1 MYILIALLAVAF
13 STTFGMGYKRLLRLQ
28 HLNQKRI
35 INSFILVM
43 VALTL
48 VTIGQGLGWVSEQLA
63 ARFTMFLYVG
73 VAGFFAGFAV
83 KMILLRQQAEAVE
96 YIYRSFWTEA
106 APTFIAILLIAFGLY
121 RTGLFSGGAYTGIGI
136 TTGLS
141 LLGFG
146 LLGLTMRIVP
156 EFRQK
161 GILILDQFVPWNRV
175 VSYEWESET
184 VIQIDYYT
192 SDKNLTDFNTY
203 IPADDRLIIEQLLG
217 KKLKEHEQERK
228 KTMDLQGDKN
238 S

>member
-1 MYILIALLAVAF
+1 MYILIGLLA
-13 STTFGMGYKRLLRLQ
+13 TTFLLAFGMGYKRLLRLQ

-35 INSFILVM
+35 INSFIVVM

-48 VTIGQGLGWVSEQLA
+48 ITIGQGLGWVSEQVA
-63 ARFTMFLYVG
+63 ARFTMFLYIG
-73 VAGFFAGFAV
+73 VAGFFAGFSV
-83 KMILLRQQAEAVE
+83 KMILLRQQAQAVK

-106 APTFIAILLIAFGLY
+106 APTLIAILLIAFGLY
-121 RTGLFSGGAYTGIGI
+121 RTGLLSGSSYSGIGI

-156 EFRQK
+156 EFRQQ
-161 GILILDQFVPWNRV
+161 GILILDQYVPWDRV
-175 VSYEWESET
+175 VSYKWESET
-184 VIQIDYYT
+184 IIQIEYYT
-192 SDKNLTDFNTY
+192 EDKKLTDFSTY
-203 IPADDRLIIEQLLG
+203 IPEDDRLIIEQLLG

-228 KTMDLQGDKN
+228 QMMKLQNNAD